1 MERRF
6 QETQSEAS
14 RKELEDCMS
23 QCPCP
28 ACRGR
33 RLKKEALAV
42 TVGGLNIDE
51 FCHKPVTD
59 AITFVNELDADRDP
73 GP

>member
-1 MERRF
+1 
-6 QETQSEAS
+6 
-14 RKELEDCMS
+14 MS

-28 ACRGR
+28 TCRGR

-51 FCHKPVTD
+51 FCHK
-59 AITFVNELDADRDP
+59 LRD
-73 GP
+73 GRHDLRQ